1 MAQHCDAIRV
11 DDDHIGKILASLKG
25 SGLEENTIVVYLS
38 DHGANHLVRHKQM
51 PTEGGLHVPFVLMGP
66 EKWVPKQ
73 GARKDLV
80 STLDL
85 TATTSKLG
93 GNQAARLVRRPQSFR
108 QGLRAPPMG
117 GVGEGPARSYHR
129 PGAYHKDRK
138 VPLYS

>member
-11 DDDHIGKILASLKG
+11 DDDHIGRVLAGLKA
-25 SGLEENTIVVYLS
+25 SGLQENTIVVYLS

-66 EKWVPKQ
+66 EKWIPRQ

-85 TATTSKLG
+85 TATTLSWAGIKIPEWYEGRNLF
-93 GNQAARLVRRPQSFR
+93 AKDFKPR
-108 QGLRAPPMG
+108 QWVAS
-117 GVGEGPARSYHR
+117 A
-129 PGAYHKDRK
+129 KDR
-138 VPLYS
+138 LDHTID